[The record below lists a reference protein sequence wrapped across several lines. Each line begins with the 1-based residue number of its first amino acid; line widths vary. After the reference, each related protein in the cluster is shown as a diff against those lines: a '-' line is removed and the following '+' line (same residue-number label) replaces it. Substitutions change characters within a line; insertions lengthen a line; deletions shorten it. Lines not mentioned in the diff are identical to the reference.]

1 MPQDLKALISQ
12 HKGLVVGAGAV
23 VALGLYSLNKNKS
36 AAATGT
42 TAAAYDPTTG
52 LPVGTAVG
60 DTTGTDTFNALE
72 PILAQ
77 LQNTV
82 DGLNV
87 TPVATS
93 SPKPAPKPTGVP
105 IPKNGTPKPKPK
117 PAPKPP
123 ARHTGPVRSP
133 VSPLHKPLT
142 QVTVKRGDTLWGIAK
157 AHHTTW
163 QKIWSSNRGVI
174 GKNPNLI
181 KPGQRLTIPR

>member
-1 MPQDLKALISQ
+1 MPAQDIKALISQ

-23 VALGLYSLNKNKS
+23 VAFGLYSLNKNKN
-36 AAATGT
+36 AAAGTT

-52 LPVGTAVG
+52 MPVGTAVS
-60 DTTGTDTFNALE
+60 DTSGTDTFNALE

-93 SPKPAPKPTGVP
+93 SPKPAPKPAIPV
-105 IPKNGTPKPKPK
+105 PKNGTPKPKPK
-117 PAPKPP
+117 PPV
-123 ARHTGPVRSP
+123 RHTGPVRSP
-133 VSPLHKPLT
+133 VKPLHKPLT
-142 QVTVKRGDTLWGIAK
+142 QVTVKRGDTLWGIAQ

-174 GKNPNLI
+174 GSNPNLI
-181 KPGQRLTIPR
+181 KPGQRLTIP